1 MNFFARISSLD
12 RRLIYLLLALA
23 VLIPIVLKLILPIT
37 ISNPVRSAYAAI
49 EDLPQGSVVLF
60 SIDYD
65 ASSAP
70 EIQPMLLS
78 ILRHCFAKHHRVIMT
93 GQWALGLP
101 FGEIA
106 MATVTAERN
115 REARSPADSVRYGR
129 DYVNLGYRPG
139 QRALMVGLGHE
150 FRDFFAT
157 DYQNRALDDLP
168 LMRGVHNYNNV
179 DLLVGLEAGNSGD
192 EWIQFAGAR
201 YGLKI
206 IIGATG
212 VIAPDMYQYWQA
224 KQIKGLIGGL
234 QGAAEYETLVSHPGT
249 GIAGMVAQSYAH
261 LLLLLF
267 IVLGNLGYFVMRRR
281 KQS

>member
-1 MNFFARISSLD
+1 MKFFEKIASID

-23 VLIPIVLKLILPIT
+23 VLIPIVLKLVLPIT
-37 ISNPVRSAYAAI
+37 ISPPVTSAYAAI
-49 EDLPQGSVVLF
+49 EGLQEGSVVMI

-78 ILRHCFAKHHRVIMT
+78 VLRHCFAKKHKVVLM
-93 GQWALGLP
+93 GQWPLGLP
-101 FGEIA
+101 FGELGINA
-106 MATVTAERN
+106 VAPETGA
-115 REARSPADSVRYGR
+115 RYGT

-139 QRALMVGLGHE
+139 YRAVMVGLGRE

-157 DYQNRALDDLP
+157 DYRNTPVDSLP
-168 LMRGVHNYNNV
+168 LMRGIHNYNNI
-179 DLLVGLEAGNSGD
+179 DLLVGLEAGQAGD

-206 IIGATG
+206 VIGATG
-212 VIAPDMYQYWQA
+212 VVAPDMFHYLQA

-234 QGAAEYETLVSHPGT
+234 QGAAEYETLVKRTGT
-249 GIAGMVAQSYAH
+249 ATAGMVPQSWAH
-261 LLLLLF
+261 LLLLAF

>member
-1 MNFFARISSLD
+1 
-12 RRLIYLLLALA
+12 
-23 VLIPIVLKLILPIT
+23 VLPIRV
-37 ISNPVRSAYAAI
+37 SEPVRDAYNSI
-49 EDLPQGSVVLF
+49 DRLQDGSVVMV

-65 ASSAP
+65 AGSEP

-115 REARSPADSVRYGR
+115 RAARTPADSVLYGR
-129 DYVNLGYRPG
+129 DYVDLGYRPG
-139 QRALMVGLGHE
+139 QRALMVGLGRE
-150 FRDFFAT
+150 FRDFFAA
-157 DYQNRALDDLP
+157 DYRNTPVDDLP
-168 LMRGVHNYNNV
+168 LMRGVHNYSNI

-201 YGLKI
+201 YGVKI

-212 VIAPDMYQYWQA
+212 VIAPDMFHYMQA
-224 KQIKGLIGGL
+224 RQIKGLIGGL

-249 GIAGMVAQSYAH
+249 GIAGMVAQSWAH
-261 LLLLLF
+261 LLLLGF
-267 IVLGNLGYFVMRRR
+267 IVLGNVGYFVMRRR
-281 KQS
+281 AQS